1 VRWLKDWRVG
11 LKAYIH
17 LRLAGAQDAANIADV
32 ARRTWKDTYA
42 EIILPANQERFLGR
56 WYTPAALGEA
66 MGRSGSWF
74 YVAAA
79 GEEVIGFAQFMMRED
94 RRGELTRIY
103 VLPEWQQQGAGSHL
117 LKEGL
122 DALSMYGAEEMFVH
136 VEKDN
141 AKGTGFYER
150 RGFHRVRAFSLEF
163 PEQKLETLE
172 YVLSLGV
179 R

>member
-1 VRWLKDWRVG
+1 MRRKDGRVT
-11 LKAYIH
+11 LKANIH
-17 LRLAGAQDAANIADV
+17 IRLAGVQDATGIADV
-32 ARRTWKDTYA
+32 AQRTWKDTYT
-42 EIILPANQERFLGR
+42 EIILPATQERFLGR

-66 MGRSGSWF
+66 MGRGESWF
-74 YVAAA
+74 YVAAV
-79 GEEVIGFAQFMMRED
+79 GEEAIGFAQFMMREA

-103 VLPEWQQQGAGSHL
+103 VLPEWQRQGVGSHL

-122 DALSMYGAEEMFVH
+122 DALSTHGAEEVFVH

-150 RGFHRVRAFSLEF
+150 RGFHQVRAFSLEF
-163 PEQKLETLE
+163 PEQNLEMLE
-172 YVLSLGV
+172 YALSLGA